1 MQTCRLFG
9 YSNLGCHSDRLNNL
23 HIFCTPTLN
32 LKIEMNEHAEH
43 VSNKYTIFNVIFLL
57 LPSIHMLLIV
67 YRDIVLEFE
76 QKLISLPRNICD
88 EM

>member
-1 MQTCRLFG
+1 
-9 YSNLGCHSDRLNNL
+9 
-23 HIFCTPTLN
+23 
-32 LKIEMNEHAEH
+32 MNEHAEH